1 LAQSEVT
8 IPFLFASLTGYQ
20 RTGTLKA
27 AIELDLFTAVA
38 EGHDTVP
45 ALARR
50 VQAAERGVRILCDSL
65 VVIGFL
71 TKRSGRYDLVP
82 GGEVF
87 LDRRSPAYVASAAEF
102 VAAPELSMHFTRVAD
117 AVRKG
122 GTVIPEEGSLAPE
135 HPMWVQFARA
145 MGPLAAFQAELVA
158 NVLEAD
164 NAPAWR
170 VLDIAAGHGAFGIAL
185 AKRNR
190 EAEVVALDW
199 PNVLVVAEENARR
212 AGVIDRF
219 RKLSGSALD
228 VDYGDDYDLVLL
240 TNILHHFDPAGCERI
255 LAKAHRALKPGGRA
269 VTLEFVP
276 NEDRVSPPE
285 AATFSLVMLV
295 TTPSGEAYTFTELER
310 MCAKAGFAQSALHEL
325 PPSFARLVISTK

>member
-20 RTGTLKA
+20 RTGSLKA
-27 AIELDLFTAVA
+27 AIELDVFTAIA

-50 VQAAERGVRILCDSL
+50 VQAAERGVRILCDTL

-71 TKRSGRYDLVP
+71 TKREGRYGLVA

-87 LDRRSPAYVASAAEF
+87 LDRRSPAYMASAAEF
-102 VAAPELSMHFTRVAD
+102 VAAPELSLHFTRVAD

-122 GTVIPEEGSLAPE
+122 GTVIPDEGSLAPE

-164 NAPAWR
+164 TAPAWK
-170 VLDIAAGHGAFGIAL
+170 VLDVAAGHGAFGIAL
-185 AKRNR
+185 AKRNPR
-190 EAEVVALDW
+190 AEIVALDW

-219 RKLSGSALD
+219 RKLPGSALD
-228 VDYGDDYDLVLL
+228 VDYGDGYDFVLL

-255 LAKAHRALKPGGRA
+255 LAKVHRALKPGGRA
-269 VTLEFVP
+269 LTLEFVP

-295 TTPSGEAYTFTELER
+295 TTPGGDAYTFAELER
-310 MCAKAGFAQSALHEL
+310 MCKRAGFAKSSLHEL

>member
-20 RTGTLKA
+20 RTGSLKA
-27 AIELDLFTAVA
+27 AIELDVFTAIA

-50 VQAAERGVRILCDSL
+50 VQAAERGVRILCDTL

-71 TKRSGRYDLVP
+71 TKRDGRYGLVA

-87 LDRRSPAYVASAAEF
+87 LDRRSPAYMASAAEF
-102 VAAPELSMHFTRVAD
+102 VAAPELSLHFTRVAD

-122 GTVIPEEGSLAPE
+122 GTVIPDEGSLAPE

-158 NVLEAD
+158 NVLEA
-164 NAPAWR
+164 NTAPAWK
-170 VLDIAAGHGAFGIAL
+170 VLDVAAGHGAFGIAL
-185 AKRNR
+185 AKRNPR
-190 EAEVVALDW
+190 AEIVALDW

-219 RKLSGSALD
+219 RKLPGSALD
-228 VDYGDDYDLVLL
+228 VDYGDGYDFVLL

-255 LAKAHRALKPGGRA
+255 LAKVHRALKPGGRA
-269 VTLEFVP
+269 LTLEFVP

-295 TTPSGEAYTFTELER
+295 TTPGGDAYTFAELER
-310 MCAKAGFAQSALHEL
+310 MCKRAGFAKSSLHEL